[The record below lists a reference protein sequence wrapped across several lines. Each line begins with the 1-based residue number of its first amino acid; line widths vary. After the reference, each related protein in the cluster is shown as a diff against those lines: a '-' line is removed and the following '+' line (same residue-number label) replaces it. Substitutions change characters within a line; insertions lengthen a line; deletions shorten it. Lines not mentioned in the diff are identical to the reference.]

1 MKTAT
6 SMERC
11 TAEVFELH
19 VLMQIIFMNKGPK
32 LLIFGSTKKKKESK
46 KRKCGWG
53 VRSRICFI
61 AGKLENFT
69 VLEKALS
76 VRPSGERTR

>member
-1 MKTAT
+1 
-6 SMERC
+6 MERC

-32 LLIFGSTKKKKESK
+32 LLIFGSTKKKGVQEK
-46 KRKCGWG
+46 KMWMGSAQQNLLYCRE
-53 VRSRICFI
+53 
-61 AGKLENFT
+61 AGKLYSSGKGT
-69 VLEKALS
+69 LRPS